1 MSQRVS
7 QLGEKQLLKS
17 PGTLIAVLVATALG
31 VAGFGIYLALRPSS
45 TSQSESLP
53 TSSPTSEQST
63 NAITAL
69 GRLEPEGQVI
79 KVAASSSSGSAT
91 PIFGSPRVARLLV
104 QEGAQVKAGQPIAV
118 LDVYDRLVA
127 AAMESQAQVQE
138 AQSRLAQV
146 QAGARRGDIEA
157 QEATAESRRAT
168 IARLE
173 AELKTAKWEAQSY
186 QKLFRDGAISEQ
198 EARNRLLKVEATAR
212 DLDRAKREYEQA
224 VRTLSSVAEVRPTD
238 VQQAQASVNVA
249 MAGMQRS
256 KADLET
262 AVVRSPITGQIIK
275 VHTREGEQISSD
287 GLVEVGR
294 TDRMYAVA
302 EIYETDIQNVKRGQK
317 AIVTSPAFPGEI
329 TGVVDQIGLAIRK
342 NDVLNTDPAANTD
355 VRVVEVR
362 IRLDDSQPVSGLTN
376 LQVKVKITP

>member
-1 MSQRVS
+1 MS